1 MAEKDQLNF
10 NNTKIAFSH
19 KSAHD
24 LKKARLLF
32 NSFSYKWLLKA
43 GPSMAKMALGFG
55 FKGIIKSTIFDQF
68 CGGETIRECKKAI
81 DLLASRNV
89 GTILDYSVEGEE
101 DEKTFQETC
110 SEIKRTID
118 VASGNDKIS
127 FSVFKT
133 TGIGR
138 FDLLAKVSSGK
149 ALNKAEEQD
158 YSIVKERFESI
169 CKHAYEADVHL
180 FVDAEESWIQ
190 PAIDALTEQMMFKY
204 NIKKSIVFNTI
215 QLYRKDRLAYLKNQI
230 KTKNHF
236 MGFKLV
242 RGAYMEK
249 EAARAKELGY
259 ENPIQPNKESC
270 DKDYDE
276 AINYCLEHIEKV
288 SICVGTHNEKSS
300 LYCVQRMS
308 ELGLEN
314 SDSRVYF
321 SQLFGMSDHI
331 SFNLS
336 NANYKVA
343 KYLPYGPVSAV
354 VPYLTRRAQ
363 ENSSVAGQ
371 AGRELSLI
379 NKELKNR

>member
-138 FDLLAKVSSGK
+138 FDLLGKVSSG
-149 ALNKAEEQD
+149 
-158 YSIVKERFESI
+158 
-169 CKHAYEADVHL
+169 
-180 FVDAEESWIQ
+180 
-190 PAIDALTEQMMFKY
+190 
-204 NIKKSIVFNTI
+204 
-215 QLYRKDRLAYLKNQI
+215 
-230 KTKNHF
+230 
-236 MGFKLV
+236 
-242 RGAYMEK
+242 
-249 EAARAKELGY
+249 RA
-259 ENPIQPNKESC
+259 
-270 DKDYDE
+270 
-276 AINYCLEHIEKV
+276 
-288 SICVGTHNEKSS
+288 
-300 LYCVQRMS
+300 
-308 ELGLEN
+308 
-314 SDSRVYF
+314 
-321 SQLFGMSDHI
+321 
-331 SFNLS
+331 
-336 NANYKVA
+336 
-343 KYLPYGPVSAV
+343 
-354 VPYLTRRAQ
+354 
-363 ENSSVAGQ
+363 
-371 AGRELSLI
+371 
-379 NKELKNR
+379 

>member
-1 MAEKDQLNF
+1 
-10 NNTKIAFSH
+10 
-19 KSAHD
+19 
-24 LKKARLLF
+24 
-32 NSFSYKWLLKA
+32 
-43 GPSMAKMALGFG
+43 
-55 FKGIIKSTIFDQF
+55 
-68 CGGETIRECKKAI
+68 
-81 DLLASRNV
+81 
-89 GTILDYSVEGEE
+89 
-101 DEKTFQETC
+101 
-110 SEIKRTID
+110 
-118 VASGNDKIS
+118 
-127 FSVFKT
+127 
-133 TGIGR
+133 
-138 FDLLAKVSSGK
+138 
-149 ALNKAEEQD
+149 
-158 YSIVKERFESI
+158 
-169 CKHAYEADVHL
+169 
-180 FVDAEESWIQ
+180 
-190 PAIDALTEQMMFKY
+190 
-204 NIKKSIVFNTI
+204 
-215 QLYRKDRLAYLKNQI
+215 
-230 KTKNHF
+230 
-236 MGFKLV
+236 
-242 RGAYMEK
+242 MEK